1 MKYNYLISGRSINKE
16 IELQM
21 TMRAYLLLK
30 EEYPMS
36 TAFIKPIENTD
47 KYYFK
52 AKVQS
57 YKAPGRFV
65 MGFLEE
71 VKVEGSKEFVRYIQ
85 RIVQKNT

>member
-1 MKYNYLISGRSINKE
+1 
-16 IELQM
+16 
-21 TMRAYLLLK
+21 
-30 EEYPMS
+30 MS
-36 TAFIKPIENTD
+36 AAFIKPILDTG

-71 VKVEGSKEFVRYIQ
+71 VNVVGSKEFVRYIQ
-85 RIVQKNT
+85 RVVLKNT